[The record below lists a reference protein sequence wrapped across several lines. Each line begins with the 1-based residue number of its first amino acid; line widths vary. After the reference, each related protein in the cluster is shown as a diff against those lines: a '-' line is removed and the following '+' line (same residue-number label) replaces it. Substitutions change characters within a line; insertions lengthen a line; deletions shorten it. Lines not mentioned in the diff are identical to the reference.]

1 MEFVMPILEGAW
13 RYVLTLRIS
22 DYLDIALMAY
32 AIYWLLK
39 LVGTSKVESVGKVIL
54 LFLLALML
62 SDAFS
67 LNGIYFLLSHILS
80 LGALALIVLFQP
92 EIRRLIDQLGSSRWR
107 SFNPFARTQ
116 QVSAIENAIAQT
128 VLACTEMSKTRTGVL
143 IVFEREMAL
152 DDIARTGTIVDARV
166 SSELL
171 KNIFFVKAAMHD
183 GAVIMRDGRLLAGGC
198 MLPLSKNVNLSR
210 DLGMRHRAGIGMSEN
225 SDAVVVIVSEE
236 SGAISVAQ
244 PERGTRTMKSKRR
257 KIFYVALSILIA
269 ATIWFYVNN
278 KESVTVYVHDVPIE
292 FLNEDTSLA
301 DKGLMRISGDEDITV
316 DLKLQMPRNVVYDFD
331 TSELRLVSDLS
342 TITYAG
348 KQSVSYTILYPSK
361 VSSSSVKVESPT
373 IRTVQVEIG
382 ELNKKDI
389 EIRCKVVGNVAE
401 GYIAGTVEML
411 PETLEVRGQQAD
423 IMQISYA
430 QVTLDI
436 ENASSTVVKL
446 LDYELYDFNDQLI
459 ESKNIHPMSENVQ
472 VTMPVLKVK
481 DVPLTVNFI
490 ESAGSRLEN
499 YTYTLSHSSIT
510 LSGDATQ
517 MAGISEISLGTLALE
532 DVQGSETLT

>member
-1 MEFVMPILEGAW
+1 
-13 RYVLTLRIS
+13 
-22 DYLDIALMAY
+22 
-32 AIYWLLK
+32 
-39 LVGTSKVESVGKVIL
+39 
-54 LFLLALML
+54 
-62 SDAFS
+62 
-67 LNGIYFLLSHILS
+67 
-80 LGALALIVLFQP
+80 
-92 EIRRLIDQLGSSRWR
+92 
-107 SFNPFARTQ
+107 
-116 QVSAIENAIAQT
+116 
-128 VLACTEMSKTRTGVL
+128 
-143 IVFEREMAL
+143 
-152 DDIARTGTIVDARV
+152 
-166 SSELL
+166 
-171 KNIFFVKAAMHD
+171 
-183 GAVIMRDGRLLAGGC
+183 
-198 MLPLSKNVNLSR
+198 
-210 DLGMRHRAGIGMSEN
+210 
-225 SDAVVVIVSEE
+225 
-236 SGAISVAQ
+236 
-244 PERGTRTMKSKRR
+244 MKSKRR

-401 GYIAGTVEML
+401 GYIAGTIEML

-436 ENASSTVVKL
+436 ENASSTVVEL

-532 DVQGSETLT
+532 DVQGSETLTYDILIPDGVNNLSGITSATLTISSGDISTKEVEATHFSYENFSGDHTVTVVTSSLPVTLRGSASDLEAIYGRDGCHVIADLSDIAADSGSYTVPARIEVSGYDVGAVGTYEVTVHIS

>member
-1 MEFVMPILEGAW
+1 
-13 RYVLTLRIS
+13 
-22 DYLDIALMAY
+22 
-32 AIYWLLK
+32 
-39 LVGTSKVESVGKVIL
+39 
-54 LFLLALML
+54 
-62 SDAFS
+62 
-67 LNGIYFLLSHILS
+67 
-80 LGALALIVLFQP
+80 
-92 EIRRLIDQLGSSRWR
+92 
-107 SFNPFARTQ
+107 
-116 QVSAIENAIAQT
+116 
-128 VLACTEMSKTRTGVL
+128 
-143 IVFEREMAL
+143 
-152 DDIARTGTIVDARV
+152 
-166 SSELL
+166 
-171 KNIFFVKAAMHD
+171 
-183 GAVIMRDGRLLAGGC
+183 
-198 MLPLSKNVNLSR
+198 
-210 DLGMRHRAGIGMSEN
+210 
-225 SDAVVVIVSEE
+225 
-236 SGAISVAQ
+236 
-244 PERGTRTMKSKRR
+244 MKSKRR

-301 DKGLMRISGDEDITV
+301 DKGLMRLSGDEDITV

-436 ENASSTVVKL
+436 ENASSTVVEL

-532 DVQGSETLT
+532 DVQGSETLTYDILIPDGVNN

>member
-1 MEFVMPILEGAW
+1 
-13 RYVLTLRIS
+13 
-22 DYLDIALMAY
+22 
-32 AIYWLLK
+32 
-39 LVGTSKVESVGKVIL
+39 
-54 LFLLALML
+54 
-62 SDAFS
+62 
-67 LNGIYFLLSHILS
+67 
-80 LGALALIVLFQP
+80 
-92 EIRRLIDQLGSSRWR
+92 
-107 SFNPFARTQ
+107 
-116 QVSAIENAIAQT
+116 
-128 VLACTEMSKTRTGVL
+128 
-143 IVFEREMAL
+143 
-152 DDIARTGTIVDARV
+152 
-166 SSELL
+166 
-171 KNIFFVKAAMHD
+171 
-183 GAVIMRDGRLLAGGC
+183 
-198 MLPLSKNVNLSR
+198 
-210 DLGMRHRAGIGMSEN
+210 
-225 SDAVVVIVSEE
+225 
-236 SGAISVAQ
+236 
-244 PERGTRTMKSKRR
+244 MKSKRR

-436 ENASSTVVKL
+436 ENASSTVVEL

-499 YTYTLSHSSIT
+499 YTYTLSHSSVT

-532 DVQGSETLT
+532 DVQGSETLTYDILIPDGVNNLSGITSATLTISSGDISTKEVEATHFSYENFSGDHTVTVVTSSLPITLRGASSDLDAIYGSEVHVIADLSDIAADSGSYTVPARIEVSGYDVGAVGTYEVTVHIS

>member
-1 MEFVMPILEGAW
+1 
-13 RYVLTLRIS
+13 
-22 DYLDIALMAY
+22 
-32 AIYWLLK
+32 
-39 LVGTSKVESVGKVIL
+39 
-54 LFLLALML
+54 
-62 SDAFS
+62 
-67 LNGIYFLLSHILS
+67 
-80 LGALALIVLFQP
+80 
-92 EIRRLIDQLGSSRWR
+92 
-107 SFNPFARTQ
+107 
-116 QVSAIENAIAQT
+116 
-128 VLACTEMSKTRTGVL
+128 
-143 IVFEREMAL
+143 
-152 DDIARTGTIVDARV
+152 
-166 SSELL
+166 
-171 KNIFFVKAAMHD
+171 
-183 GAVIMRDGRLLAGGC
+183 
-198 MLPLSKNVNLSR
+198 
-210 DLGMRHRAGIGMSEN
+210 
-225 SDAVVVIVSEE
+225 
-236 SGAISVAQ
+236 
-244 PERGTRTMKSKRR
+244 MKSKRR

-401 GYIAGTVEML
+401 GYIA
-411 PETLEVRGQQAD
+411 
-423 IMQISYA
+423 
-430 QVTLDI
+430 VTLDI
-436 ENASSTVVKL
+436 ENASSTVVEL

-532 DVQGSETLT
+532 DVQGSETLTYDILIPAGVNNLSGITSATLTISSGDISTKEVEATHFSYENFSGDHTVTVVTSSLPVTLRGSASDLEAIYGSAVHVIADLSDIAADSGSYTVPARIEVSGYDVGAVGTYEVTVHIS

>member
-1 MEFVMPILEGAW
+1 
-13 RYVLTLRIS
+13 
-22 DYLDIALMAY
+22 
-32 AIYWLLK
+32 
-39 LVGTSKVESVGKVIL
+39 
-54 LFLLALML
+54 
-62 SDAFS
+62 
-67 LNGIYFLLSHILS
+67 
-80 LGALALIVLFQP
+80 
-92 EIRRLIDQLGSSRWR
+92 
-107 SFNPFARTQ
+107 
-116 QVSAIENAIAQT
+116 
-128 VLACTEMSKTRTGVL
+128 
-143 IVFEREMAL
+143 
-152 DDIARTGTIVDARV
+152 
-166 SSELL
+166 
-171 KNIFFVKAAMHD
+171 
-183 GAVIMRDGRLLAGGC
+183 
-198 MLPLSKNVNLSR
+198 
-210 DLGMRHRAGIGMSEN
+210 
-225 SDAVVVIVSEE
+225 
-236 SGAISVAQ
+236 
-244 PERGTRTMKSKRR
+244 MKSKRR

-401 GYIAGTVEML
+401 GYIAGTIEML

-436 ENASSTVVKL
+436 ENASSTVVEL

-499 YTYTLSHSSIT
+499 YTYTLSHSTVTVVTSSLPVT
-510 LSGDATQ
+510 LRGSASDLEAIYGREVHVIADLSDIAADSGSYTVPARIEVSGYDVGAVGTYEVTVH
-517 MAGISEISLGTLALE
+517 IS
-532 DVQGSETLT
+532 

>member
-1 MEFVMPILEGAW
+1 
-13 RYVLTLRIS
+13 
-22 DYLDIALMAY
+22 
-32 AIYWLLK
+32 
-39 LVGTSKVESVGKVIL
+39 
-54 LFLLALML
+54 
-62 SDAFS
+62 
-67 LNGIYFLLSHILS
+67 
-80 LGALALIVLFQP
+80 
-92 EIRRLIDQLGSSRWR
+92 
-107 SFNPFARTQ
+107 
-116 QVSAIENAIAQT
+116 
-128 VLACTEMSKTRTGVL
+128 
-143 IVFEREMAL
+143 
-152 DDIARTGTIVDARV
+152 
-166 SSELL
+166 
-171 KNIFFVKAAMHD
+171 
-183 GAVIMRDGRLLAGGC
+183 
-198 MLPLSKNVNLSR
+198 
-210 DLGMRHRAGIGMSEN
+210 
-225 SDAVVVIVSEE
+225 
-236 SGAISVAQ
+236 
-244 PERGTRTMKSKRR
+244 MKSKRR

-361 VSSSSVKVESPT
+361 VSSNSVKVESPT

-382 ELNKKDI
+382 ELNPDWRLLNALF
-389 EIRCKVVGNVAE
+389 RCLYADHPLRDD
-401 GYIAGTVEML
+401 IAGTVEML

-436 ENASSTVVKL
+436 ENASSTVVEL

-490 ESAGSRLEN
+490 ESAGSRLGN

-532 DVQGSETLT
+532 DVQGSETLTYDILIPDGVNNLSGITSVTLTISSGDISTKEVEATHFSYENFSGDHTVTVVTSTLPVTLRGPASDLEAIYGSEVHVIADLSDIAADSGSYTVPARIEVSGYDVGAVGTYEVTVHIS